1 MLGDAIGFPIGRC
14 GSKLRLLG
22 FHGIPAVVHTSLV

>member
-1 MLGDAIGFPIGRC
+1 MLGDAVGFPTGRC

-22 FHGIPAVVHTSLV
+22 LHGIPAVVHTRPI